1 MSVFNR
7 LIPLCQPLL
16 VTKITFCETKL
27 VFPVGDVNGDSI
39 KHAMIIVNAA
49 ADDGRVERPVGFLG
63 GLDVEAHVDGSSQE
77 PDVAFLGQPGC

>member
-39 KHAMIIVNAA
+39 KHAMIIVNNDAFNNLFSA
-49 ADDGRVERPVGFLG
+49 KISIRRIQYYPKLHGQFL
-63 GLDVEAHVDGSSQE
+63 
-77 PDVAFLGQPGC
+77 QPYLKDH